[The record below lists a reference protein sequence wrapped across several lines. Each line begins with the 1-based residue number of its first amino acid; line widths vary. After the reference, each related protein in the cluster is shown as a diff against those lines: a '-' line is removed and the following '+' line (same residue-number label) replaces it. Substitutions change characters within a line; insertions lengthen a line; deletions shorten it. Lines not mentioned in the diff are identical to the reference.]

1 MSHAGHSHAPATG
14 VADRRWLVVA
24 AVLIGGFMI
33 GELLTGLFAH
43 SLALITDAGHLLSD
57 VVALIVAI
65 VASKIVERPARGPFT
80 YGFARVDA
88 LSGQA
93 SGITLLLLAAWF
105 TVEAIL
111 RLIHPRPADGAVM
124 SVVAVVG
131 VAVNVLATL
140 AVTRADRSSLN
151 IRGALSHLLSDLWA
165 FLATLVAGVVILAT
179 DWTRA
184 DSVASL
190 VVAAL
195 MTISG
200 VRLVRAA
207 GRIFLEAAPSD
218 VDPRVVGAELAGSP
232 GVAEVHDLHVWEIG
246 SGEVAV
252 SAHVLVDAGGDCH
265 AVGARLRELLDER
278 YGIHHVTLQVDHRP
292 APGEP
297 DAHCEDAH
305 GPVHAVGTTTDG
317 G

>member
-1 MSHAGHSHAPATG
+1 
-14 VADRRWLVVA
+14 
-24 AVLIGGFMI
+24 MI

-165 FLATLVAGVVILAT
+165 FLATLVAGVVILTT

-195 MTISG
+195 MTVSG

-218 VDPRVVGAELAGSP
+218 VDPRVVGAELAGSS

-265 AVGARLRELLDER
+265 AVRRRIEELLR
-278 YGIHHVTLQVDHRP
+278 STYRISHSTLQVDHFGAAP
-292 APGEP
+292 AHADDHCAEP
-297 DAHCEDAH
+297 H
-305 GPVHAVGTTTDG
+305 GASYRSS
-317 G
+317 